1 MEVVTLSVQVAAVV
15 VADMEVYMEVL
26 LYGDMMDDL
35 NGKIC
40 WSGSSSLTEFP
51 HHLCG
56 LSVPRHHHLKQIRVL
71 ITASI
76 NATVKAHLS
85 C

>member
-40 WSGSSSLTEFP
+40 
-51 HHLCG
+51 
-56 LSVPRHHHLKQIRVL
+56 
-71 ITASI
+71 
-76 NATVKAHLS
+76 
-85 C
+85 